1 VTSMENLAIPDHKR
15 GLPTWSKK
23 SGTAA
28 AFASLIC
35 SASLW
40 IVGALW
46 YLFHFSWANRVTGFD
61 FLKITAV
68 GVVLSVI
75 SAVSRVKLA
84 IVAVPLAGAMFF
96 LVMYIMGS

>member
-1 VTSMENLAIPDHKR
+1 MEKLVIPDEKS
-15 GLPTWSKK
+15 GLRTWSKK
-23 SGTAA
+23 FGTAA

-46 YLFHFSWANRVTGFD
+46 YLFHISWTNRLTGFD
-61 FLKITAV
+61 FFKIIAV
-68 GVVLSVI
+68 GAVLSVI
-75 SAVSRVKLA
+75 SAVCRVKLA
-84 IVAVPLAGAMFF
+84 VVAVPAAVAMFF